1 MIMGISFGMW
11 IIIIFGGLVGIAT
24 TLGIVGVMI
33 ATVIQKIY
41 RRIRFGISLY
51 D

>member
-11 IIIIFGGLVGIAT
+11 IVIILGGFVGIAS

-33 ATVIQKIY
+33 TTVIQKIY
-41 RRIRFGISLY
+41 RRIRFGSSLY

>member
-11 IIIIFGGLVGIAT
+11 IVIILGGFIGIAS
-24 TLGIVGVMI
+24 TLGITVVMVV
-33 ATVIQKIY
+33 TVIQKIY
-41 RRIRFGISLY
+41 RRIRFDISLY